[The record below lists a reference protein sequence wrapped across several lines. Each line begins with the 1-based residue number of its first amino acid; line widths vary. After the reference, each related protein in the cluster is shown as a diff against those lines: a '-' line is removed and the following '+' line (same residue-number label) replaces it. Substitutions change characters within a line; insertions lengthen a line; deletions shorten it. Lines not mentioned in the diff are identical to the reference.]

1 MAWGNHEGGLIPF
14 LPKNDHLESMFG
26 SSMIVRILF
35 SDWTSDLK
43 VISYFLILLLFGY
56 NFDYEAWDG
65 LSSRIS
71 AH

>member
-1 MAWGNHEGGLIPF
+1 MAWGNHEVGLIPF

-43 VISYFLILLLFGY
+43 AISYFLILLLFKY
-56 NFDYEAWDG
+56 NFD
-65 LSSRIS
+65 
-71 AH
+71 

>member
-14 LPKNDHLESMFG
+14 LPLNDHLESMFG
-26 SSMIVRILF
+26 SSMIVRIHF

-56 NFDYEAWDG
+56 NFD
-65 LSSRIS
+65 
-71 AH
+71 